1 MGVAIKNAAWNAAG
15 VLSFHYIR
23 IPCNL
28 QGGARG
34 RPAQKGAKKAPAHRL
49 ANHVPGRCYLIG
61 VIASY
66 PFVDRPLHN
75 RLFAYT
81 HLFQLGKRGG
91 RCGVRKGSAGQN
103 ESGGC
108 FGPVGLLGY
117 GSAKVFES
125 FQNGKSC
132 VSAFPETAPGKF
144 CHSLSFR
151 LPSVVMRCTA

>member
-1 MGVAIKNAAWNAAG
+1 MLNLVKNDPWLEPFSPTIEHRHQLAMAKEKELCGPKGSLSDFADGYLYFGLHRNEKGEWVIREWAPISSNWVNA
-15 VLSFHYIR
+15 
-23 IPCNL
+23 
-28 QGGARG
+28 
-34 RPAQKGAKKAPAHRL
+34 
-49 ANHVPGRCYLIG
+49 
-61 VIASY
+61 
-66 PFVDRPLHN
+66 
-75 RLFAYT
+75 
-81 HLFQLGKRGG
+81 GG

-151 LPSVVMRCTA
+151 LPSVVIRCTA

>member
-1 MGVAIKNAAWNAAG
+1 MERGRRLIFSLYPHPPQFARRGARAAG
-15 VLSFHYIR
+15 AKRH
-23 IPCNL
+23 
-28 QGGARG
+28 
-34 RPAQKGAKKAPAHRL
+34 KKAPAHRL

-66 PFVDRPLHN
+66 PFIDRPLHN

-91 RCGVRKGSAGQN
+91 RCGVRKGSAGHN

>member
-1 MGVAIKNAAWNAAG
+1 MERGRRLIFSLYPHPLQFARRGARAAG
-15 VLSFHYIR
+15 AKR
-23 IPCNL
+23 
-28 QGGARG
+28 R
-34 RPAQKGAKKAPAHRL
+34 KKAPAHRL

-66 PFVDRPLHN
+66 PFIDRPLHN

-91 RCGVRKGSAGQN
+91 KMRCKERICRSQRIRWMLR
-103 ESGGC
+103 SS
-108 FGPVGLLGY
+108 GLLGY

-132 VSAFPETAPGKF
+132 VSAFPETAPGNF